1 MKHEQAISATVTGN
15 DQQVGFS
22 AMVMKQ
28 AIRSSLAGTAENEQD
43 EAVRFTLHGGAK
55 RMNPAI
61 AAIRKEPRN
70 TSMSKSHRSR

>member
-1 MKHEQAISATVTGN
+1 MKRKQAISATVAGN

-22 AMVMKQ
+22 AMVMKR
-28 AIRSSLAGTAENEQD
+28 AIQSSFAGTAENEQD

-70 TSMSKSHRSR
+70 RRISKSHRSR